1 MGRLT
6 RLGFGDRVGLL
17 DVGSEG
23 EVGWTHAPIVGS
35 GADHAFPGCWWQAG
49 PMNALVLIVLSLCL
63 LGIVV
68 AAGWVVMASLSNRHR
83 D

>member
-1 MGRLT
+1 
-6 RLGFGDRVGLL
+6 
-17 DVGSEG
+17 
-23 EVGWTHAPIVGS
+23 
-35 GADHAFPGCWWQAG
+35 
-49 PMNALVLIVLSLCL
+49 MNALVLIVLSLCL